1 MDTMPTRG
9 GLLATTAP
17 WGWRRLHRASAW
29 LVGGFVALHL
39 ANHLVAVFSL
49 DAHVAVMA
57 WLRHLYRAPLVEP
70 LLLAAVAWQ
79 AGSGIWLVVR
89 GWAVR
94 RGRVAW
100 LQAASGLGLALFLLV
115 HVSAVLWARGT
126 GLDTNVYFAAMGLQ
140 ARASVAFFAPYYF
153 GAVLALGVHGAC
165 AARRH
170 AVVRPAGLV
179 GGVAASALV
188 GLAIVLS
195 LAGAFAPVIL
205 PPAYRAVLLSWG
217 LL

>member
-1 MDTMPTRG
+1 
-9 GLLATTAP
+9 
-17 WGWRRLHRASAW
+17 
-29 LVGGFVALHL
+29 
-39 ANHLVAVFSL
+39 
-49 DAHVAVMA
+49 
-57 WLRHLYRAPLVEP
+57 
-70 LLLAAVAWQ
+70 VAWQ
-79 AGSGIWLVVR
+79 AGSGLWLVTR
-89 GWAVR
+89 GWALR

-140 ARASVAFFAPYYF
+140 APASAAFFAPYYF

-170 AVVRPAGLV
+170 GALQRAGLV
-179 GGVAASALV
+179 GSVAASVVL

-195 LAGAFAPVIL
+195 LAGAFAPVTL
-205 PPAYRAVLLSWG
+205 PPAYRAALLSWG